1 MQEKRLILIRHG
13 ESEANN
19 DGILAGQ
26 EESRITQRGIYQ
38 AERAAEFLKS
48 RYTPID
54 LIYSS
59 PLSRALTTAK
69 KIQERLLVPVVT
81 DDDLIE
87 MHFGKWEGLH
97 KDDLRTTE
105 EWDKYIKNPLKY
117 RFPEGESCQIV
128 RKRVEEFKNR
138 VLSDDSWKNAVV
150 VSHFTP
156 ILFFILLALGIPET
170 SRIPVRID
178 NGSISIISYRD
189 TFELV
194 EMINFVP

>member
-1 MQEKRLILIRHG
+1 MEEKKLILIRHG

-19 DGILAGQ
+19 DGILTGQ
-26 EESRITQRGIYQ
+26 GESRITQKGIYQ

-69 KIQERLLVPVVT
+69 KIQEKLSIPVVT

-170 SRIPVRID
+170 SKIPVRID